1 MGRVQHT
8 TEQFIE
14 KAKEIHGDKY
24 DYSKAKYTKS
34 CNKLIIT
41 CPAHGDFEQEAN
53 RHLQKSGCVKCG
65 ILYNIRNQ
73 SATTEQ
79 FIIKAKETHGD
90 KYDYD
95 KVEYIKSKSKVII
108 NCKHHGE
115 FQQKPNSHLR
125 GQGCPKCSAERIAIS
140 LTLTQEDFINR
151 ALKVHDNKY
160 DYSLSEYKNSYVKIK
175 IGCKEH
181 GIFEQTPITHLQHFE
196 ALE

>member
-1 MGRVQHT
+1 MGRASDY
-8 TEQFIE
+8 QFI
-14 KAKEIHGDKY
+14 
-24 DYSKAKYTKS
+24 T
-34 CNKLIIT
+34 T
-41 CPAHGDFEQEAN
+41 F
-53 RHLQKSGCVKCG
+53 CVFCFG

-181 GIFEQTPITHLQHFE
+181 GIFEQTPITHLQGQGCKECGMIKKNNKNTHNAEIFIINAKKVHGE
-196 ALE
+196 LYDYSSVNYTKSKK